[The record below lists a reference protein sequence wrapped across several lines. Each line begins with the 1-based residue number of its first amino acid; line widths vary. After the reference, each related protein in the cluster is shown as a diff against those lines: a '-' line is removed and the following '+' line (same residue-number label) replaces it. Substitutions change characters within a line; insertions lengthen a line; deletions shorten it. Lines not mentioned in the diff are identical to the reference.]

1 MPRNQKPK
9 SPLGA
14 ILQSLKNDIPRSSLD
29 NAIERAAGEPGAP
42 VAPSIAAKP
51 AALTPGAQQAPTGG
65 QGQNGNR
72 NGQHR
77 RGGRGHG
84 GQGGNRP
91 PMAGGRPQGA
101 PSAPGARP
109 EGGAGPRH
117 GSRPSYQYPEHKR
130 RGKQP
135 SQGEIGGHRE
145 PAPKKRTGPMIPPP
159 EEGVYRII
167 PLGGVEE
174 VGKNL
179 TAIETKDDII
189 VIDAGMQF
197 AGDDT
202 PGIDYIIPNTTYLE
216 ERKDKIRAM
225 FITHGHLDHI
235 GGLPLVLARIGNPP
249 VYSRNL
255 TVLLMKK
262 RQAEFPH
269 LPPLNAIVVNN
280 EDTITVGKMR
290 VKFFGVTHTV
300 PDSMGI
306 LLETPHG
313 WIVNP
318 GDYKLDQVDGI
329 VSDAEEKQYSV
340 FDHHKT
346 LLLMTDSTNV
356 ENEGFALPE
365 IKVHQGL
372 ERLIRANKGGRLI
385 IAAFAS
391 HITRLIKIIEIAELL
406 GKKVVLEGR
415 SMKTNMEVSIEA
427 GLLKPKPDTLITLDE
442 MDNFP
447 PDRIIML
454 MTGAQGEEFA
464 ALNRAA
470 QKTHKKFILK
480 KNDTIILSA
489 SIVPG
494 NEVQVAKMK
503 DGLARQG
510 VNIVTY
516 RTSGEDYVHA
526 TGHGNREDIKWLHR
540 KVNEKFFIP
549 IHGSHYMLQSH
560 KRLAHEL
567 GIPDANI
574 VVPDNGSIIEI
585 SADGTK
591 MTLRKEKAP
600 SGLMMVDG
608 FTVGDEQE
616 VVIRD
621 RQMLAQD
628 GMFVI
633 VATIDQKTGKLLKS
647 PDIISRGFVYL
658 KESQDLLHEARQIVK
673 RSLEENSG
681 GPMPINF
688 EVLRGTLGDNLSKF
702 LFQKTAKRPLVIPV
716 LLAV

>member
-14 ILQSLKNDIPRSSLD
+14 ILQSLTGEITTNTNKTMPPRQPRPNKD
-29 NAIERAAGEPGAP
+29 
-42 VAPSIAAKP
+42 
-51 AALTPGAQQAPTGG
+51 G
-65 QGQNGNR
+65 QGK
-72 NGQHR
+72 R
-77 RGGRGHG
+77 RH
-84 GQGGNRP
+84 P
-91 PMAGGRPQGA
+91 YH
-101 PSAPGARP
+101 
-109 EGGAGPRH
+109 GPRRDGGTTPARRH
-117 GSRPSYQYPEHKR
+117 NTADNGKRMSSRPSYQYPEHKK
-130 RGKQP
+130 RGKNP
-135 SQGEIGGHRE
+135 HPPMENNMTPR
-145 PAPKKRTGPMIPPP
+145 KNKGPMIPPP

-174 VGKNL
+174 IGKNM

-197 AGDDT
+197 ASDDT
-202 PGIDYIIPNTTYLE
+202 PGIDYVIPNTTYLE
-216 ERKDKIRAM
+216 ERRDKIRAM

-235 GGLPLVLARIGNPP
+235 GGVPLVLSRIGNPP
-249 VYSRNL
+249 VYSRKL
-255 TVLLMKK
+255 TVLLLKK
-262 RQAEFPH
+262 RQSEFPH
-269 LPPLNAIVVNN
+269 LPALNAVMV
-280 EDTITVGKMR
+280 EKDETITVGKMR
-290 VKFFGVTHTV
+290 VKFFGVTHTI

-313 WIVNP
+313 YIANP
-318 GDYKLDQVDGI
+318 GDYKLDQIDGI
-329 VSDAEEKQYSV
+329 VTPEEEKEYSF
-340 FDHHKT
+340 FDKNKT

-372 ERLIRANKGGRLI
+372 DRLIRNNKNSRMI

-391 HITRLIKIIEIAELL
+391 HITRLMKIIEIAEEL

-427 GLLKPKPDTLITLDE
+427 GLLKPKKDTLIPIEDV
-442 MDNFP
+442 DKYP
-447 PDRIIML
+447 PDKIIIL

-470 QKTHKKFILK
+470 NKTHKKFQLK
-480 KNDTIILSA
+480 KGDTIILSA

-494 NEVQVAKMK
+494 NERSVAKLK

-510 VNIVTY
+510 VNIITY
-516 RTSGEDYVHA
+516 RTAGEDYVHA
-526 TGHGNREDIKWLHR
+526 TGHGNREDIRWLHR
-540 KVNEKFFIP
+540 KLNEKFFIP
-549 IHGSHYMLQSH
+549 IHGHHYMLQSH
-560 KRLAHEL
+560 KRLAVET
-567 GIPDANI
+567 GIPESNI

-585 SADGTK
+585 SPDASKITV
-591 MTLRKEKAP
+591 RKEKAP

-608 FTVGDEQE
+608 FTIGDEQE

-628 GMFVI
+628 GMFVV
-633 VATIDQKTGKLLKS
+633 VATIDQKTGKLKKS

-658 KESQDLLHEARQIVK
+658 KESQSLLHEARGIVK
-673 RSLEENSG
+673 RTVEESG
-681 GPMPINF
+681 KGLTPINF
-688 EVLRGTLGDNLSKF
+688 ELLRGSLGDNLSKF
-702 LFQKTAKRPLVIPV
+702 LYQKTAKRPLVIPV

>member
-1 MPRNQKPK
+1 MPRPQKPK

-14 ILQSLKNDIPRSSLD
+14 ILQSLKPD
-29 NAIERAAGEPGAP
+29 AP
-42 VAPSIAAKP
+42 ATTA
-51 AALTPGAQQAPTGG
+51 GG
-65 QGQNGNR
+65 QRPQ
-72 NGQHR
+72 QP
-77 RGGRGHG
+77 RGPF
-84 GQGGNRP
+84 QGNRP
-91 PMAGGRPQGA
+91 RRPFHNNPNNPSNRNPNAGPRPQGA
-101 PSAPGARP
+101 APANHPNKGLDSANNASKDRS
-109 EGGAGPRH
+109 
-117 GSRPSYQYPEHKR
+117 SRPSYQYPKFEHKR
-130 RGKQP
+130 KGARPQNPTHSKTVVMTNKK
-135 SQGEIGGHRE
+135 
-145 PAPKKRTGPMIPPP
+145 PKGAMIPPP

-174 VGKNL
+174 IGKNM

-189 VIDAGMQF
+189 VIDAGMYF
-197 AGDDT
+197 ADEDT
-202 PGIDYIIPNTTYLE
+202 PGIDYVIPNTTYLE

-235 GGLPLVLARIGNPP
+235 GGVPLVLARIGNPP
-249 VYSRNL
+249 VYSRKL
-255 TVLLMKK
+255 SVLMMKK
-262 RQAEFPH
+262 RQSEFPH
-269 LPPLNAIVVNN
+269 LPELNAMIVERDEV
-280 EDTITVGKMR
+280 ITVGKMR
-290 VKFFGVTHTV
+290 VKFFGVTHTI

-306 LLETPHG
+306 MVETPNG
-313 WIVNP
+313 YIVNP
-318 GDYKLDQVDGI
+318 GDYKLDQIDGI
-329 VSDAEEKQYSV
+329 VTPEEEKEYSV
-340 FDHHKT
+340 FDKQKT

-372 ERLIRANKGGRLI
+372 EKLIHSNKGGRLI

-391 HITRLIKIIEIAELL
+391 HITRLMKIIHIAEDL

-415 SMKTNMEVSIEA
+415 SMKTNLEVAIEA
-427 GLLKPKPDTLITLDE
+427 GLLTPKKDTLINIEDV
-442 MDNFP
+442 DNYP
-447 PDRIIML
+447 PDKIILL

-470 QKTHKKFILK
+470 NKTHKKFTLK
-480 KNDTIILSA
+480 KGDTIILSA

-494 NEVQVAKMK
+494 NERSVAKLK

-510 VNIVTY
+510 VNIITY
-516 RTSGEDYVHA
+516 RTAGEDYVHA

-549 IHGSHYMLQSH
+549 IHGHHHMLQSH
-560 KRLAHEL
+560 RRLAIEV
-567 GIPDANI
+567 GVPESNI
-574 VVPDNGSIIEI
+574 IVPDNGSIIEI
-585 SADGTK
+585 SADGQK
-591 MTLRKEKAP
+591 MTLRKEKAA

-608 FTVGDEQE
+608 FTVGDEQD

-633 VATIDQKTGKLLKS
+633 VATIDAKTGKLKKS

-658 KESQDLLHEARQIVK
+658 KESQELLHEARQIVK
-673 RSLEENSG
+673 NTLEENSTSRTG
-681 GPMPINF
+681 VVNF
-688 EVLRGTLGDNLSKF
+688 ETTRSVLGDNLSRF